1 MVSAIIGSGRRRSTH
16 YVGRVGA
23 LAVALGVGGVIAGL
37 PLAAADSDASGDA
50 GSSTNAGPSQSSP
63 AKDTA
68 TRARSRAGSPDRTA
82 RGESAQP
89 STDAATTDPGS
100 RRAARGGGAAAA
112 APGGPRKAPASDSIP
127 GVPESAPTGS
137 PSTESP
143 STPDIAAP
151 AAAVQIP
158 APVAST
164 PSGTAPSAG
173 LPQIASIATPAAA
186 EVPVMTAA
194 PATAAVSTTAVTGLL
209 AWLGGPGRTDIPAAA
224 PLAWAA
230 AAASRRE
237 LSAAATTAAPAAS
250 VTTGQTVPPSLSDQ
264 IAGIGVLA
272 GLPEQIRAGIGQA
285 AADWIE
291 RSFGATAATQVSAL
305 IAGLGANPT
314 AADVIDGVSDAVGG
328 WWAESGLGDQVSA
341 LVDSVTGGTLGSPQV
356 LATLADAV
364 GRIVTAADP
373 VAALPDAVRALLA
386 DPAIGG
392 AVDDAISNA
401 VDLLATEFGPAV
413 AQAIS
418 GWVDD
423 PTLGSLAGAVSG
435 FLGQPG
441 VSAALADAAGSFATA
456 VLTGTDPGAAVTAA
470 WRSLQADPA
479 IQAVV
484 DLTVSNALAG
494 LLDDADTLQ
503 FLGGAVSGLVG
514 GLAGDAELGGLAGSI
529 LTGFLGHPGVSAE
542 LADVAGEFAAAV
554 LAGTDLGDAAAGAW
568 DALQSSEA
576 IQAAVDLAMS
586 GALGG
591 LLNNDEAL
599 QYLSGAVSGL
609 VGGFVGDAAMG
620 ARVADQI
627 VPLMVSVLVDG
638 PASVDDFESE
648 ITELLL
654 DLIVTADP
662 GSAGLAPALAAA
674 GFALLRAGLLGDFTA
689 VPATIEDLA
698 TDTALLASLAER
710 IAGIDA
716 LAGLPAEIRTT
727 LGDTAAYFLEQTLG
741 NPLVAAALSPV
752 FAAIEF
758 PTGSTAVSDFLDD
771 LIGNGFDV
779 QEVLVGLLGP
789 DVPAA
794 LSAFL
799 GNADVQQAF
808 GEATTGAF
816 GMLAD
821 IVSGLLDDSDVRA
834 LVGDQV
840 AAVLTALTGDAS
852 VAADLGGA
860 LGDAVLGL
868 LADSAIGDG
877 LGAVAGSV
885 LSGFL
890 GQQGV
895 SAALAQIASAAV
907 TAVLSGTD
915 PAEAL
920 RSALQA
926 LETDPDVAAA
936 LGATL
941 AGAFD
946 TLEATVFGNA
956 GVQESVG
963 AAVTA
968 LLGGFAGEPAVQS
981 LIGTLLGGDF
991 GPTIVGLLA
1000 DPTVGAATAS
1010 LLGSAV
1016 TDLLG
1021 YPGVGAALTDA
1032 LEQVATAVLGGTD
1045 PVAALEDSLQ
1055 SLAASP
1061 AVLAAVEAVL
1071 PAYLDQI
1078 LDNDGIR
1085 DGIGEVAQ
1093 QVVTQLLQDRGIG
1106 NAGLATAVGRVAEVA
1121 TISLLANP
1129 VFGDLLTGLA
1139 ADILGGT
1146 PVSEVTDVVVA
1157 LVLRDP
1163 ALQGAVGAALG
1174 QGIGSLLGDNIF
1186 GAVVGQLAGAAATL
1200 VIRVAAGLTL
1210 LFNPGIVG
1218 SAASTGKSGG
1228 GYFEL
1233 IPDWDAEVSSITV
1246 AIAV

>member
-1 MVSAIIGSGRRRSTH
+1 MVSAIIGSGRRRPTH

-23 LAVALGVGGVIAGL
+23 LAIALGVGGAIVGL
-37 PLAAADSDASGDA
+37 PLAAADTEAASDA
-50 GSSTNAGPSQSSP
+50 GSTANAGRSQSSP
-63 AKDTA
+63 ATDNA
-68 TRARSRAGSPDRTA
+68 TRARGRAGSPDRTA
-82 RGESAQP
+82 RGESAQAGP
-89 STDAATTDPGS
+89 DAAATDRS
-100 RRAARGGGAAAA
+100 TRRSARTGAAAA
-112 APGGPRKAPASDSIP
+112 GEPGATRKSPAGVSIP
-127 GVPESAPTGS
+127 DAPESAPTVTAPTAG
-137 PSTESP
+137 
-143 STPDIAAP
+143 IAVP
-151 AAAVQIP
+151 AAVVRIP
-158 APVAST
+158 APVVPSST
-164 PSGTAPSAG
+164 EAAPSAE
-173 LPQIASIATPAAA
+173 LTAIAAITTPAAA
-186 EVPVMTAA
+186 EVPAMTAA

-209 AWLGGPGRTDIPAAA
+209 AWLGGSGSTDIPAAA

-250 VTTGQTVPPSLSDQ
+250 VTTGQVVPPSLSDQ
-264 IAGIGVLA
+264 IAGIGILA
-272 GLPEQIRAGIGQA
+272 GLPEQFRAGIGQA

-291 RSFGATAATQVSAL
+291 RSLGATAGTQISAL
-305 IAGLGANPT
+305 IASLGASPT
-314 AADVIDGVSDAVGG
+314 ADDIIDGVTDAVSG
-328 WWAESGLGDQVSA
+328 WWADSELGDQFSA
-341 LVDSVTGGTLGSPQV
+341 LVDSVTGGALGSPQV
-356 LATLADAV
+356 LAALAGAV
-364 GRIVTAADP
+364 GRIVTAVDP
-373 VAALPDAVRALLA
+373 VAALPEAVRALLS

-392 AVDDAISNA
+392 AVDDAISDA
-401 VDLLATEFGPAV
+401 LDLLSTEFGPAV
-413 AQAIS
+413 GQAIS
-418 GWVDD
+418 AWIND
-423 PTLGSLAGAVSG
+423 PSLGSLSGAVSG

-441 VSAALADAAGSFATA
+441 VSAALTDAAGSFATA
-456 VLTGTDPGAAVTAA
+456 VLTGADPGAAVTAA
-470 WRSLQADPA
+470 WRSLQSDPA

-484 DLTVSNALAG
+484 DVAVANAVAG
-494 LLDDADTLQ
+494 LLNDVDALQ

-529 LTGFLGHPGVSAE
+529 LTGFLGYPGVPAV
-542 LADVAGEFAAAV
+542 LADIAGEFAAVA
-554 LAGTDLGDAAAGAW
+554 LSGTDLGDAAVGAW
-568 DALQSSEA
+568 NALQASEA

-627 VPLMVSVLVDG
+627 VPLVVSVLVDG
-638 PASVDDFESE
+638 PAAVDDFESA
-648 ITELLL
+648 ITGLLL

-662 GSAGLAPALAAA
+662 GSAELAPALAAA
-674 GFALLRAGLLGDFTA
+674 GFALLRAGQLGDFTA

-710 IAGIDA
+710 IAGIGA

-741 NPLVAAALSPV
+741 NPLVAAALAPV

-758 PTGSTAVSDFLDD
+758 PTDSTAVADFLDD
-771 LIGNGFDV
+771 LLGNGFDI

-799 GNADVQQAF
+799 GNVDVQQAF
-808 GEATTGAF
+808 GDATTGAF
-816 GMLAD
+816 GMLAG

-834 LVGDQV
+834 LVGDQI
-840 AAVLTALTGDAS
+840 AAVLTALTDDAS
-852 VAADLGGA
+852 VAAGLGAA
-860 LGDAVLGL
+860 LGDVVLGL
-868 LADSAIGDG
+868 LANSTIGDG

-895 SAALAQIASAAV
+895 SAALAQFASATV
-907 TAVLSGTD
+907 TAVLSGAD

-926 LETDPDVAAA
+926 LESDPDVAAA

-941 AGAFD
+941 TAALD
-946 TLEATVFGNA
+946 TLGTTVFGNA

-968 LLGGFAGEPAVQS
+968 LLGGFAGEPTVQA
-981 LIGTLLGGDF
+981 LIGNLLGADF

-1000 DPTVGAATAS
+1000 DPSFGAATAG
-1010 LLGSAV
+1010 LLGAAV

-1021 YPGVGAALTDA
+1021 YPGVSAALTDA
-1032 LEQVATAVLGGTD
+1032 LEQIASAVLGGTD
-1045 PVAALEDSLQ
+1045 PAAALEDSLQ
-1055 SLAASP
+1055 SLAASA

-1093 QVVTQLLQDRGIG
+1093 QVVTQLLQDSGI
-1106 NAGLATAVGRVAEVA
+1106 ADTGLATAAGQVAEVA

-1129 VFGDLLTGLA
+1129 AFGDLLTDLA

-1146 PVSEVTDVVVA
+1146 PVSEVTDVVVSA
-1157 LVLRDP
+1157 VLRD
-1163 ALQGAVGAALG
+1163 AGLQGALGFAVG
-1174 QGIGSLLGDNIF
+1174 QGIGSLVGDNLF
-1186 GAVVGQLAGAAATL
+1186 GAVVGQLAGAVATL

-1218 SAASTGKSGG
+1218 AAATTGKSGG

-1246 AIAV
+1246 AYAV